1 MKEQVLLGDE
11 AVALG
16 AVHAGLSAAYAY
28 PGTPSTEITEFLIQ
42 HMKNNGGPY
51 ATWCANEKTAFE
63 EALGVSMVGRR
74 ALVSMKHVGMNVAAD
89 PLMNSAL
96 LSIDGGLVIAV
107 ADDPG
112 MHSSQN
118 EQDSRF
124 YADFA
129 HLPCLEPTD
138 QQEAYEMTREAYE
151 LSEWYHT
158 PVIIR
163 LVTRL
168 AHSRA
173 VVHLSDPVAER
184 PLRKSTDR
192 AGWILLPSNARKQWQ
207 SLLDREHALQ
217 ERSDN
222 SSVNRLD
229 LNKADK
235 SLGVITTG
243 IARNYYFE
251 NLDDLTCKPSHLHI
265 GMYPPPLDKMR
276 KLAAHVKTLLIL
288 EEGYPLLERQIRGL
302 LPRAKGD
309 LKIRGKVDG
318 TVPATGELTPDI
330 VRKAL
335 GLELP
340 QEIETDGLPLASR
353 PPQLCSGC
361 PHCDSYNALM
371 QAMEGMERTLV
382 TADIGCY
389 TLGAL
394 PPYSAIE
401 SCVCMGASIGMAKGA
416 SDAGYRP
423 AVAVIGDGTFLHS
436 GITPLIDAVAGNTDM
451 TLLIL
456 DNEATAMTGG
466 QDPLIPSSRLEQIVL
481 GVGVDPDHFHILT
494 AHPKKV
500 DQLAGVLR
508 TEMEHKG
515 LSVVIAIRECI
526 ETAKRK
532 KATAAVTATS

>member
-1 MKEQVLLGDE
+1 M
-11 AVALG
+11 
-16 AVHAGLSAAYAY
+16 
-28 PGTPSTEITEFLIQ
+28 
-42 HMKNNGGPY
+42 
-51 ATWCANEKTAFE
+51 
-63 EALGVSMVGRR
+63 
-74 ALVSMKHVGMNVAAD
+74 
-89 PLMNSAL
+89 
-96 LSIDGGLVIAV
+96 
-107 ADDPG
+107 
-112 MHSSQN
+112 
-118 EQDSRF
+118 
-124 YADFA
+124 
-129 HLPCLEPTD
+129 
-138 QQEAYEMTREAYE
+138 
-151 LSEWYHT
+151 
-158 PVIIR
+158 
-163 LVTRL
+163 
-168 AHSRA
+168 
-173 VVHLSDPVAER
+173 
-184 PLRKSTDR
+184 
-192 AGWILLPSNARKQWQ
+192 
-207 SLLDREHALQ
+207 
-217 ERSDN
+217 
-222 SSVNRLD
+222 
-229 LNKADK
+229 
-235 SLGVITTG
+235 
-243 IARNYYFE
+243 
-251 NLDDLTCKPSHLHI
+251 
-265 GMYPPPLDKMR
+265 
-276 KLAAHVKTLLIL
+276 
-288 EEGYPLLERQIRGL
+288 
-302 LPRAKGD
+302 
-309 LKIRGKVDG
+309 
-318 TVPATGELTPDI
+318 PATGELTPDI

-466 QDPLIPSSRLEQIVL
+466 QDPLIPSSRLEKIVL
-481 GVGVDPDHFHILT
+481 GIGVDPDHFHILT